1 MSLLQLLQQIPDPR
15 VQRTRRHEPIDLLAI
30 ALCATVAGA
39 DNWIET
45 VEFAQAHQAWL
56 QRFLRLPCGIASH
69 DTFARVFRRVDPQA
83 LEQVLQQ

>member
-1 MSLLQLLQQIPDPR
+1 MRPEPAATVQQIPDPR
-15 VQRTRRHEPIDLLAI
+15 VQRTRRHELIDLLAI

-56 QRFLRLPCGIASH
+56 QRFCACPVALPRTTPSRGS
-69 DTFARVFRRVDPQA
+69 FAA
-83 LEQVLQQ
+83 